1 MWVTNYSMNVT
12 TNNNDYVRRLFHSNT
27 TISGDYFTQTTTWDE
42 AFNPKTSAKIDEI
55 ERQASDKQA
64 TNKTS

>member
-1 MWVTNYSMNVT
+1 MSRIIT
-12 TNNNDYVRRLFHSNT
+12 RLCQQI
-27 TISGDYFTQTTTWDE
+27 ISLKQRPGTKILIQ
-42 AFNPKTSAKIDEI
+42 KLQQKIDEI